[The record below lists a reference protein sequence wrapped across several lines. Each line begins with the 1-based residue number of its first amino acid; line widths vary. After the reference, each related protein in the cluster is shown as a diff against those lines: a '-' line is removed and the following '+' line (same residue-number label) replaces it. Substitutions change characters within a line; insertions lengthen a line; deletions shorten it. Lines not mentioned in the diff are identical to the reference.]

1 MSNEKK
7 DKYSLTEL
15 SKSDFEIADGEPDI
29 RGWKVKNLDG
39 RIVGEVIELLFD
51 PLSRSV
57 RYLVMHIEGKSLNLV
72 SRNVL
77 IPIGLA
83 DIHEEIDEVTLPT
96 VTVGHLANLPTYKRN
111 SVNPVIEK
119 SIRAVFS
126 GESVSAAPGTAIDYD
141 YDRERFYQDDL
152 YNEDRLFNRRRKNR
166 LSTDEAPIVE
176 EHIHTAGGKRIVPR
190 NTIREG
196 SRLSNDAMPDNT
208 RVHQSRPHHDYRH
221 PDVQK
226 TEPQFEPFQEGSIEI
241 TEHKEV
247 PVISKDARVVEEVSV
262 HKDVE
267 HRDETIRDTVRH
279 TEVDVEEFDSEGRR
293 R

>member
-7 DKYSLTEL
+7 DKYRLTEL

-29 RGWKVKNLDG
+29 RGWKVKSLDG

-83 DIHEEIDEVTLPT
+83 DIHEEIDEVTVPT
-96 VTVGHLANLPTYKRN
+96 VTVGHLASLPTYKRN
-111 SVNPVIEK
+111 SIDPAIEK
-119 SIRAVFS
+119 SIRSVFS
-126 GESVSAAPGTAIDYD
+126 GENVSAPGAAIDYD

-166 LSTDEAPIVE
+166 LSPDEAPIVE

-190 NTIREG
+190 TTTREG
-196 SRLSNDAMPDNT
+196 SRLSNDAEPDIT
-208 RVHQSRPHHDYRH
+208 RVHRTRTDKDYRQA
-221 PDVQK
+221 DDQQSNR
-226 TEPQFEPFQEGSIEI
+226 QFEPFQEGSIEI

-293 R
+293 K